1 MTNDLS
7 ELVQNSFTQVAPIAE
22 TAAGMFYGRLFEM
35 DPSLRP
41 LFKGDMEEQGRKLMD
56 MIAVA
61 VNGLDRLDEIVPP
74 LEDLDRRHAG
84 YGVEDTHYDT
94 VGAALLWTLEQGLGA
109 GFTPAVREAWA
120 AAYGVLADTM
130 KGAAAAAPA
139 TPPA

>member
-1 MTNDLS
+1 MTNDQI

-35 DPSLRP
+35 NPALRP

-74 LEDLDRRHAG
+74 LEDPGPPARGLRRGGHPLRHRG
-84 YGVEDTHYDT
+84 G
-94 VGAALLWTLEQGLGA
+94 GA
-109 GFTPAVREAWA
+109 GLHE
-120 AAYGVLADTM
+120 
-130 KGAAAAAPA
+130 GAGLVDGRFARQR
-139 TPPA
+139 